1 MRYTGHADRC
11 GSRSLSNIVRGRLAF
26 HRRIGGQ
33 NNLSN
38 GPLVKPRLPVGQG
51 QYPPV
56 RPRQWVINAP

>member
-33 NNLSN
+33 NNLSAMV
-38 GPLVKPRLPVGQG
+38 PSFKPRLQLVKTNILGSDPVNG
-51 QYPPV
+51 
-56 RPRQWVINAP
+56 